1 MCLTISCVVI
11 ALCILCP
18 ASSQPQES
26 RGVEGCVPSDS
37 FTHKMVPQASQVQI
51 DEYNLQ
57 LPKTIIELQQFRENN
72 SIGIVNSPGQNG
84 KATLTNLKPMVNT
97 WFLLTV
103 DWGDGEGAETY
114 HLENPDPINQMI
126 TLDPDFPQGI
136 VIVDGKQKF
145 NCALW
150 SESLQPEL
158 REGRNSNKPYTPL
171 CNGRLYLRNKTKG
184 HKTTMEWATDFL
196 RNYIVAGEKITVFI
210 REQFFQDA
218 FLSTSEIVSGLKKSI
233 GIASPRPPGTPT
245 RPLINQHYKD
255 HFLIA
260 EELGIDLEN
269 EIGHKALIG
278 RWYPVK
284 HLSGVFV
291 SVIQPQVVSEEVI
304 QSQKKQVNSLDD
316 IESAALSYM
325 IAFDLDQFE
334 FGFALGT
341 EHPRVDWSDR
351 VHQSVRDNCSPGSRW
366 YRNGRSH
373 SQHRDDHSL
382 QRKTGR
388 RYFYRRFQTLSRG
401 FPILRFCIQEPWQ
414 PLWLYRK
421 RDCIQQITARFS
433 NCNHTQ

>member
-1 MCLTISCVVI
+1 MV
-11 ALCILCP
+11 
-18 ASSQPQES
+18 PQES
-26 RGVEGCVPSDS
+26 
-37 FTHKMVPQASQVQI
+37 QIQI

-57 LPKTIIELQQFRENN
+57 LPKTIIKLQQFRENG
-72 SIGIVNSPGQNG
+72 SIEILSSSGQRG
-84 KATLTNLKPMVNT
+84 KATLSNLNPLVNT

-103 DWGDGEGAETY
+103 DWGDGQGTETY
-114 HLENPDPINQMI
+114 HIENTEPINQRI
-126 TLDPDFPQGI
+126 TLDSDFPQGI
-136 VIVDGKQKF
+136 VIFDGKQKF

-150 SESLQPEL
+150 SESPQPAL

-218 FLSTSEIVSGLKKSI
+218 FLNTSEIVSALKKGI
-233 GIASPRPPGTPT
+233 GLAGPRPPGTPT
-245 RPLINQHYKD
+245 RPLISQLYKD

-260 EELGIDLEN
+260 EELGIDLDN

-291 SVIQPQVVSEEVI
+291 SLIQPQLVSEEVI
-304 QSQKKQVNSLDD
+304 QSQKKQVNALDE

-334 FGFALGT
+334 FGFAMGT

-351 VHQSVRDNCSPGSRW
+351 VHQSIRDNSLPGPDGIGTVEPIVNTGMITPFNAKRVIATFIGGFKRYHGAFRYSDFAF
-366 YRNGRSH
+366 RNHGSH
-373 SQHRDDHSL
+373 YGFIENGIVFSKLQPGLATVIISQ
-382 QRKTGR
+382 
-388 RYFYRRFQTLSRG
+388 
-401 FPILRFCIQEPWQ
+401 
-414 PLWLYRK
+414 
-421 RDCIQQITARFS
+421 
-433 NCNHTQ
+433 